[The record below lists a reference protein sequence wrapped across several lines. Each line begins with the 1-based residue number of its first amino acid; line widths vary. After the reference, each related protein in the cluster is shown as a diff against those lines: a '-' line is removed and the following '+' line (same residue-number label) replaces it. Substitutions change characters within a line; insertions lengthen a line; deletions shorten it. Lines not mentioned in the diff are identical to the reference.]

1 MNTHEIQ
8 VAVSARGSIDRL
20 IKRLKRAYDR
30 RGGVFEVEF
39 MEDYSFRD
47 QVVGMGRDNPITVR
61 QKVHT
66 MVVKMDELSD
76 DWRLLFKNEPVNI
89 NARPTHMQDGIRSWN
104 PTLSEKNWAK
114 VTHSGQFEDR
124 CDHCDSGKRG
134 RLVTYTVQSIS
145 DPSITKTVGSSCMYE
160 YTNIDPADVEALL
173 SLKGKNMMG
182 VKGERNTRT
191 HPEMTLQDFAL
202 IAGVWCHNALD
213 YKKGLGGMFFHH
225 ISYAKSNGDKHD
237 LGHWSIEGKFTPVI
251 KDVYGLVGEG
261 CLVGDDALTYDR
273 APAVHADNFMQ
284 YMESLAGLNSFEQN
298 VRNIAKA
305 QVVTRKTA
313 NLAGGAISGYI
324 RANRQ
329 YAQTQMRALQ
339 EANKPKSKWVGE
351 VGKRQSFGECTVMFT
366 RRLENQWGVTTLTRF
381 TDASG
386 NMLVWFRSG
395 NHDDLKV
402 AMKVNLTATVKKHD
416 SYKEDEQTT
425 ITRGKVM
432 A

>member
-1 MNTHEIQ
+1 MQVNVTVASRPRVEKLLARLERAHDMRGASFSFSFSEPWVRKRQVGPNTYVGEH
-8 VAVSARGSIDRL
+8 VCTLTVD
-20 IKRLKRAYDR
+20 
-30 RGGVFEVEF
+30 
-39 MEDYSFRD
+39 ME
-47 QVVGMGRDNPITVR
+47 
-61 QKVHT
+61 
-66 MVVKMDELSD
+66 ELSD
-76 DWRLLFKNEPVNI
+76 DWVLLFKNEPVDI
-89 NARPTHMQDGIRSWN
+89 NADVLHGSDSIRKWN
-104 PTLSEKNWAK
+104 PNLSEKNWA
-114 VTHSGQFEDR
+114 TEAIYGEFLDM

-134 RLVTYTVQSIS
+134 RHATYTLQAK
-145 DPSITKTVGSSCMYE
+145 DGGDTKTVGSSCLYE
-160 YTNIDPADVEALL
+160 YTSIDPADVEALL
-173 SLKGKNMMG
+173 SLKGK
-182 VKGERNTRT
+182 GEHGYTGPRNRRT
-191 HPEMTLQDFAL
+191 HPSMALSDFAL
-202 IAGVWCHNALD
+202 LAGVWCNNGLD
-213 YKKGLGGMFFHH
+213 YQKGLGGMFFDE
-225 ISYAKSNGDKHD
+225 ITYAQKRGEDHHD
-237 LGHWSIEGKFTPVI
+237 LGYTLPTPTGYKFVAVVEDVI
-251 KDVYGLVGEG
+251 GLSGEG
-261 CLVGDDALTYDR
+261 YFCEGTVGFER
-273 APAVHADNFMQ
+273 APAVHADR
-284 YMESLAGLNSFEQN
+284 YMAYMSDLAGLNSFEQN

-305 QVVTRKTA
+305 GVVTSKTA
-313 NLAGGAISGYI
+313 NLAGGAISGYM

-329 YAQTQMRALQ
+329 EAQAQMRALQ

>member
-1 MNTHEIQ
+1 
-8 VAVSARGSIDRL
+8 
-20 IKRLKRAYDR
+20 
-30 RGGVFEVEF
+30 
-39 MEDYSFRD
+39 
-47 QVVGMGRDNPITVR
+47 
-61 QKVHT
+61 
-66 MVVKMDELSD
+66 
-76 DWRLLFKNEPVNI
+76 
-89 NARPTHMQDGIRSWN
+89 
-104 PTLSEKNWAK
+104 
-114 VTHSGQFEDR
+114 
-124 CDHCDSGKRG
+124 
-134 RLVTYTVQSIS
+134 
-145 DPSITKTVGSSCMYE
+145 
-160 YTNIDPADVEALL
+160 
-173 SLKGKNMMG
+173 
-182 VKGERNTRT
+182 
-191 HPEMTLQDFAL
+191 
-202 IAGVWCHNALD
+202 
-213 YKKGLGGMFFHH
+213 
-225 ISYAKSNGDKHD
+225 
-237 LGHWSIEGKFTPVI
+237 
-251 KDVYGLVGEG
+251 
-261 CLVGDDALTYDR
+261 
-273 APAVHADNFMQ
+273 
-284 YMESLAGLNSFEQN
+284 MESLAGLNSFEQN

-329 YAQTQMRALQ
+329 YAQTQIRALR